1 MSINSMTGFGRDDGH
16 DDHCSWHWEMRCV
29 NGRGLDVRTRLPQG
43 FESLETPVREACK
56 ARLGRG
62 NCSIALTVTRESS
75 TTGVRLNED
84 MFRQVAEIAQR
95 AAEIANSPPPGLDGL
110 LAMRGVIEFAEEEES
125 EEKLEQRLVA
135 IMASFNA
142 VLDDVTRSRAEEGQR
157 LSLELAAL
165 LKEIA
170 ELVESI
176 ESSPA
181 RKPEAI
187 ATRLREQLARIFE
200 EAPSLDEDRVY
211 QEAALIAAKVDVE
224 EEVAR
229 LKAHI
234 AAASDLLKSGEP
246 VGRKFEFLTQEFNRE
261 ANTICSKSN
270 DTDIT
275 RSGLALKAAIDRMR
289 EQVQNIE

>member
-1 MSINSMTGFGRDDGH
+1 MTGFGRGDGH
-16 DDHCSWHWEMRCV
+16 DDRCSWHWEMRCV
-29 NGRGLDVRTRLPQG
+29 NGRGLDVRMRLPQG
-43 FESLETPVREACK
+43 FESLETPIREACK
-56 ARLGRG
+56 SRLGRG
-62 NCSIALTVTRESS
+62 NCSVTLSVVRENSA
-75 TTGVRLNED
+75 TGVRLNED
-84 MFRQVAEIAQR
+84 MFRQVAGIANR
-95 AAEIANSPPPGLDGL
+95 AAEIANSPPPSLDSL
-110 LAMRGVIEFAEEEES
+110 LALRGVIEFAEEEES
-125 EEKLEQRLVA
+125 EQKLEARLAA
-135 IMASFNA
+135 IMESFNA
-142 VLDDVTRSRAEEGQR
+142 VLDGVTRSRAEEGQR
-157 LSLELAAL
+157 LSLELAGL

-170 ELVESI
+170 EFVGTI

-187 ATRLREQLARIFE
+187 ANRLREQLNRIFE

-234 AAASDLLKSGEP
+234 AAASDLLKSDEP

>member
-1 MSINSMTGFGRDDGH
+1 MGINSMTGFGRGDGH
-16 DDHCSWHWEMRCV
+16 DERCSWHWEMRCV

-43 FESLETPVREACK
+43 CESLETPIREACK
-56 ARLGRG
+56 ARFGRG
-62 NCSIALTVTRESS
+62 NCSVALTVTRESS

-84 MFRQVAEIAQR
+84 IFRQVAAIASR
-95 AAEIANSPPPGLDGL
+95 AAEIANSPPPSLDGL
-110 LAMRGVIEFAEEEES
+110 LAMRGVIEFAEEEEG
-125 EEKLEQRLVA
+125 EQEREARLEA
-135 IMASFNA
+135 IMKSFGS
-142 VLDDVTRSRAEEGQR
+142 VLDGVARSRAEEGQR
-157 LSLELAAL
+157 LSLELASL

-170 ELVESI
+170 ELVGTI

-181 RKPEAI
+181 RTSDAI
-187 ATRLREQLARIFE
+187 SARLREQLTRLFD
-200 EAPSLDEDRVY
+200 EAPSLDEERVF
-211 QEAALIAAKVDVE
+211 QEAALIAAKVDIE
-224 EEVAR
+224 EELAR

-234 AAASDLLKSGEP
+234 AAASDLLSSNEP

-275 RSGLALKAAIDRMR
+275 RGGLALKAAIDRMR

>member
-1 MSINSMTGFGRDDGH
+1 MTGFGRDDGH